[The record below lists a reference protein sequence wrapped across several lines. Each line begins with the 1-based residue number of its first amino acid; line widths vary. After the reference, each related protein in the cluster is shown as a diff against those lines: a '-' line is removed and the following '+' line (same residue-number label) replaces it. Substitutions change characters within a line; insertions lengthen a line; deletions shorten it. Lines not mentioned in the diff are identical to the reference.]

1 MQSITHTLPFIQHPA
16 HSDCLERK
24 PAEHFSSP
32 HFLQELH
39 LSVSLTRTLSPLLT
53 KAAFL
58 AGGSSVSVLLRGFTA
73 ATAEGEISAALRFS
87 ARFVGVLALLSEGFT
102 HTLHLATVRGRESW
116 YSCASRGIQVLLSF
130 PQPLY
135 AVKYIWPAKLH
146 CPFLNSLSSI
156 LRNIFHTVNTAY
168 QQYDQGNK
176 ETAQLQQITTQDKG
190 SSHTSI
196 PGESNTFLRHSMKFN
211 KIHKYGLLLYLRSW
225 SL

>member
-146 CPFLNSLSSI
+146 CPFLNSQEYLSHSKCC
-156 LRNIFHTVNTAY
+156 LPTV
-168 QQYDQGNK
+168 
-176 ETAQLQQITTQDKG
+176 
-190 SSHTSI
+190 
-196 PGESNTFLRHSMKFN
+196 
-211 KIHKYGLLLYLRSW
+211 
-225 SL
+225 